1 MKVTVKNCV
10 IRKKSGW
17 VEFDE
22 KRAIKLIAGVL
33 MFCQTEK
40 QKIFDSLLSMKQ
52 KREVENSVLND
63 TAFLSA
69 YEDY

>member
-10 IRKKSGW
+10 IRKKSGRI
-17 VEFDE
+17 EFDE

-40 QKIFDSLLSMKQ
+40 QKIYILTHL
-52 KREVENSVLND
+52 KRVIINLIDGLECQIKKRGQI
-63 TAFLSA
+63 
-69 YEDY
+69 

>member
-1 MKVTVKNCV
+1 MRVTVKNCV
-10 IRKKSGW
+10 IRKKSGR

-40 QKIFDSLLSMKQ
+40 QKIYILNNL
-52 KREVENSVLND
+52 KRVIINLIDGLEYQIKKKGQ
-63 TAFLSA
+63 F
-69 YEDY
+69 

>member
-10 IRKKSGW
+10 IRKKSGRI
-17 VEFDE
+17 EFDV

-40 QKIFDSLLSMKQ
+40 QKNLYL
-52 KREVENSVLND
+52 NSFKTGHYQFN
-63 TAFLSA
+63 
-69 YEDY
+69 